1 MPGLILGIDL
11 CDDFGQISYFNT
23 RVLDAE
29 AIGTTEEESSCLIP
43 AVVCKQRGTDAW
55 FIGEEAYR
63 CALRGEGTMI
73 DKPMKML
80 GKAGTATIEGVRYT
94 AEDIIRIFL
103 EKMLELASQKL
114 DESEV
119 ASLVLTIQNKEA
131 AVIESLI
138 RVTDQMRIA
147 REAVHVIGHAE
158 AYLFYV
164 LSQKR
169 EIWANQTCLFD
180 LTSHGLHYYEMH
192 VVRGR
197 KPEIVEVIHESL
209 EEGFSLEILDSAS
222 GGKLADRILYSC
234 AERQL
239 NKKLITTAFLT
250 GKGFEKTD
258 WAGSFL
264 KLICNKRRVF
274 SGQNLFARGA
284 AFLAY
289 DQMQETS
296 AYPYVCLCEG
306 RVPATVAMKV
316 QHEGRERQL
325 IVVPA
330 GSNWYEAKA
339 VVEFILDDTHSIDF
353 TVTPVRLGA
362 QKRYSIS
369 LDEFP
374 ARPNKTTRVQVV
386 VSFSDDNKMTVRVID
401 KGFGEFFPG
410 SGQMVRQDF
419 SI

>member
-1 MPGLILGIDL
+1 MPGLMLGIDL
-11 CDDFGQISYFNT
+11 CDDYSQISYFNT
-23 RVLDAE
+23 QVMDA
-29 AIGTTEEESSCLIP
+29 ASVGITDEENSCLIP
-43 AVVCKQRGTDAW
+43 SVVCKQRGKDAW
-55 FIGEEAYR
+55 FIGEEAYV
-63 CALRGEGTMI
+63 CALRGEGTMV
-73 DKPMKML
+73 DKPIKML
-80 GKAGTATIEGVRYT
+80 SKSGTATIEGVKYT
-94 AEDIIRIFL
+94 AENIIEILL
-103 EKMLELASQKL
+103 EKML
-114 DESEV
+114 DV
-119 ASLVLTIQNKEA
+119 AKGKIGEQTIDSLVVTIQDKDA
-131 AVIESLI
+131 TVIDALI
-138 RVTDQMRIA
+138 GVTDRMGIR
-147 REAVHVIGHAE
+147 REAVHVINHAE
-158 AYLFYV
+158 AFLFYV
-164 LSQKR
+164 LSQKK

-180 LTSHGLHYYEMH
+180 LTAHGLHYYEMS

-197 KPEIVEVIHESL
+197 NPQVVKVVHESL

-222 GGKLADRILYSC
+222 GGKLADRILYAC

-258 WAGSFL
+258 WAPSFL
-264 KLICNKRRVF
+264 KMLCNKRRVF

-289 DQMQETS
+289 DFLQETS
-296 AYPYVCLCEG
+296 AYPYVFLCEG
-306 RVPATVAMKV
+306 RVPATVSMKV

-339 VVEFILDDTHSIDF
+339 TVDFILDDTHSVDF
-353 TVTPVRLGA
+353 TVTPIQLGA
-362 QKRYSIS
+362 QKRYSVS

-386 VSFSDDNKMTVRVID
+386 VSFISDNKMTVRVID
-401 KGFGEFFPG
+401 KGFGEFFPA

-419 SI
+419 TI

>member
-11 CDDFGQISYFNT
+11 CDDYSQISFFNT
-23 RVLDAE
+23 RVMDAE
-29 AIGTTEEESSCLIP
+29 AVGTTEEDSSCLIP
-43 AVVCKQRGTDAW
+43 SVVCKQRGKDAW
-55 FIGEEAYR
+55 FIGEDAYA
-63 CALRGEGTMI
+63 CALRGDGTMV
-73 DKPMKML
+73 DKPIKML
-80 GKAGTATIEGVRYT
+80 SKAGTATIEGVKYT
-94 AEDIIRIFL
+94 AEHIIRILL
-103 EKMLELASQKL
+103 EKMLELVRVRLGEQPI
-114 DESEV
+114 D
-119 ASLVLTIQNKEA
+119 SLVLTIQNKEA
-131 AVIESLI
+131 AVIDSLI
-138 RVTDQMRIA
+138 RVTDQMGIH
-147 REAVHVIGHAE
+147 RESVHVINHAE

-164 LSQKR
+164 LSQKK

-180 LTSHGLHYYEMH
+180 LTSHGLHYYEMS

-197 KPEIVEVIHESL
+197 NPQVVEVVHESL
-209 EEGFSLEILDSAS
+209 EEGFSLEILDSVS

-250 GKGFEKTD
+250 GKGFETTD

-289 DQMQETS
+289 DQLQETT

-306 RVPATVAMKV
+306 RVPATVSMKV

-339 VVEFILDDTHSIDF
+339 TVDFILDDTHSVDF

-362 QKRYSIS
+362 QKRYSVS

-374 ARPNKTTRVQVV
+374 ARPNKTTRVQVI

-401 KGFGEFFPG
+401 KGFGEFFPA